1 MATRS
6 DPGAMEL
13 VLWRHAEAEDGM
25 PDAARVLTPKGRKQA
40 RAIAKWL
47 RKRLPGDCRVVAS
60 PAARAQETAAALDL
74 PFATSTEID
83 VGASAAAVLAAAG
96 WPAGGGTV
104 LVVGHQ
110 PTLGRAAALALT
122 GRAAD
127 WPVKKGAVWWLAR
140 RARGG
145 DAEVVLRAV
154 LGPDLV

>member
-1 MATRS
+1 
-6 DPGAMEL
+6 MEL
-13 VLWRHAEAEDGM
+13 VLWRHAEAEDGV

-47 RKRLPGDCRVVAS
+47 RKRLPGDCRIVVS
-60 PAARAQETAAALDL
+60 PAARAQETAVALDL
-74 PFATSTEID
+74 PFATSTEVD

-145 DAEVVLRAV
+145 GAEVVVRAV
-154 LGPDLV
+154 LGPDLA